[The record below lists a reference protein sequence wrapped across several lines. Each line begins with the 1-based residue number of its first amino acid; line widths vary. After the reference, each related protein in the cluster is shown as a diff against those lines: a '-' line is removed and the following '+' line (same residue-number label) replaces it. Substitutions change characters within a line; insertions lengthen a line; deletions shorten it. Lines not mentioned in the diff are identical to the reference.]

1 MERINIVILGAGDIA
16 IKRHIPAI
24 LKSDYTNLRGI
35 LNRHPESTKAV
46 AERYQVKAY
55 QDLEEVFADSE
66 VQAVLISTPPGQHAG
81 LAVKALNRGKHVLL
95 EKPMALSTEEAVR
108 INEAARASGRKLGL
122 LHVQRFYPQ
131 HQKAKELLDE
141 GVIGQLLTIRSVLG
155 NKDPEILHGKT
166 YPGWEDAL
174 HNIAV
179 HRADLMRWLTGSEAQ
194 GVYAHVS
201 RILSETRPGEP
212 EETNDHVAGIIQY
225 ENGVVGTLIASRL
238 SFHGEDRST
247 TLIGT
252 KGTIITF
259 SEGHDLVL
267 KLSDGTV
274 QYFDFEQTHPQEVLE
289 LTDLHER
296 FARSILEDTPVDVT
310 GEDGVESVRI
320 IEAFEKANAEK
331 QYQKLR

>member
-1 MERINIVILGAGDIA
+1 MERVNIVILGAGDIA
-16 IKRHIPAI
+16 AKRHIPAI
-24 LKSDYTNLRGI
+24 LKSDYMNLRGI
-35 LNRHPESTKAV
+35 LNRHPESTRAV
-46 AERYQVKAY
+46 AARFQVKAY
-55 QDLEEVFADSE
+55 ENLEKVLSDSE
-66 VQAVLISTPPGQHAG
+66 VQAVLVSAPPGQHTA
-81 LAVKALNRGKHVLL
+81 LAIKSLNRGKHVLL
-95 EKPMALSTEEAVR
+95 EKPMALSTEEVIR
-108 INEAARASGRKLGL
+108 INEAARASGRKLEL

-141 GVIGQLLTIRSVLG
+141 GAIGRLLTIRSVLG
-155 NKDPEILHGKT
+155 NKDPEILYGKT

-174 HNIAV
+174 HNIGV

-201 RILSETRPGEP
+201 RLLAETRPGES

-252 KGTIITF
+252 KGAIITF

-267 KLSDGTV
+267 KLSDGRV
-274 QYFDFEQTHPQEVLE
+274 QYFDFEQTHPQELLE

-296 FARSILEDTPVDVT
+296 FARSILENRAVDVT
-310 GEDGVESVRI
+310 GEDGIEAVRI

-331 QYQKLR
+331 RYQKLR

>member
-46 AERYQVKAY
+46 AARYQVKAY
-55 QDLEEVFADSE
+55 SDLEEVLADPE
-66 VQAVLISTPPGQHAG
+66 VHAVLISTPPGQHTE
-81 LAVKALNRGKHVLL
+81 LAIEALNRGKHVLL
-95 EKPMALSTEEAVR
+95 EKPMALSTEEAIR
-108 INEAARASGRKLGL
+108 INEAARASGRKL
-122 LHVQRFYPQ
+122 
-131 HQKAKELLDE
+131 ELLR
-141 GVIGQLLTIRSVLG
+141 VQLLTIRSVLG
-155 NKDPEILHGKT
+155 NKDPELLQGKA

-174 HNIAV
+174 HNIGV

-201 RILSETRPGEP
+201 RILSETRPGEQR
-212 EETNDHVAGIIQY
+212 ETNDHVAGIIQY
-225 ENGVVGTLIASRL
+225 ENGVVGTLVASRL

-252 KGTIITF
+252 KGAIITF

-310 GEDGVESVRI
+310 GEDGIESVRI

-331 QYQKLR
+331 RYQILR